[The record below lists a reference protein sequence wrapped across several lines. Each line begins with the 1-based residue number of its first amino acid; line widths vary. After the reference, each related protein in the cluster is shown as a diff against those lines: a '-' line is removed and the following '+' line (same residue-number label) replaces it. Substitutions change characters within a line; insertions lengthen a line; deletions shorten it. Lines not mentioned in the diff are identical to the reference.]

1 MIRAWLWWGAVLGTS
16 IDLTGANV
24 NWREP
29 SLMWALLLL
38 ASVLVGIAF
47 ASEAGSLYNAW
58 QTQEEYSHGFLI
70 PFIALFLIYQ
80 KKDQLEKIPFSG
92 SWIGVAIVVFGA
104 LLHLAGRLAVV
115 STMGQYALVICITGL
130 FLALMGWRA
139 FKLIW
144 VAMFMLIFMVKLP
157 TFFYNNLSSQL
168 QLISS
173 QIGVWLI
180 RLFDISVYLEGNVID
195 LGAMKLQVVE
205 ACSGLRYLF
214 PLMALSLILAIF
226 YKAPLWMR
234 VLVFLSSMPITV
246 LMNSFRIG
254 AIGITVEYWGKQM
267 AEGFLHDF
275 EGWVVF
281 MAAFL
286 VLFLEIIVLNKL
298 RGEKRPLQE
307 VLSLELPAPTDP
319 RMPSKVRTVPL
330 QFYVATAMLL
340 GFLLVNQSMS
350 VVETVYPAREK
361 LNRFPGLVDD
371 RLATP
376 GTLDAAFL
384 GELQLDDY
392 MVADYKSATRTP
404 INLYIAYYDVQAEGA
419 GTIHSPRSCLPGS
432 GWRIKTIDQQE
443 LPDIQIAGKPLQI
456 SRALIAKDNQ
466 QVLVYYWMQQRGR
479 IITSEL
485 MAKWWI
491 FWDRLTKGRS
501 DGALVRV
508 MMEVGPFQDIA
519 VADQQMQQFVRSIAP
534 ELPRFIPD

>member
-130 FLALMGWRA
+130 FLTLMGWRA